1 MIVVKKPFYWVSAHR
16 PVEFTLDYPL
26 VFPIDY
32 VVGNNGFAVFIFTGD
47 GINSLT
53 VGQYL
58 YCNSGIYKGFH
69 KVSEILFSNWYKT
82 ETVFTVTQLG
92 GELTFIQDEV
102 FTIYSGYDSG
112 DLSPLLPSTLIATF
126 KPEPNIDGQLVVN
139 ISGYINKIFDVINS
153 FDTALVGPDK
163 IFYNTFNKVRVFING
178 VFLSEH
184 MVLNSA
190 ITSLELNDMYVDTG
204 RELNGGNL
212 GNHYLSCG
220 TSYQMMIIGGYV
232 VLSSLYIDGVNELAP
247 EVFDPTDFS
256 VKDFVTG

>member
-1 MIVVKKPFYWVSAHR
+1 MIIVKKPFYWVSAHR
-16 PVEFTLDYPL
+16 PVEFTLDYEL

-58 YCNSGIYKGFH
+58 YCDSGIYKGYH

-82 ETVFTVTQLG
+82 ETIWTDTQYG
-92 GELTFIQDEV
+92 GNLTFIQDKV
-102 FTIYSGYDSG
+102 FTIYSGYDTG
-112 DLSPLLPSTLIATF
+112 ALSTLLPYTLIATF
-126 KPEPNIDGQLVVN
+126 KPEPNIDGKLVVN

-153 FDTALVGPDK
+153 TLSVTIGANE
-163 IFYNTFNKVRVFING
+163 IFYNVFNKVKIFIDD

-190 ITSLELNDMYVDTG
+190 ITSLELNRDYVDTG

-220 TSYQMMIIGGYV
+220 LSGQMMINNGYV
-232 VLSSLYIDGVNELAP
+232 ILSSNYIDGINQVDP
-247 EVFDPTDFS
+247 PIFDPTDFNTN
-256 VKDFVTG
+256 DFKTG